1 MFTKVLLATD
11 LSAASDRVVDALGG
25 LAGLGTTQV
34 LLVNC
39 LSPRVTGN
47 VLLEMT
53 DVAQRGLA
61 RQAERLANMGFH
73 VEPEV
78 VVGLPQTEV
87 NRLATERDCDLVVVG
102 SHGEDGGMGL
112 LLGGV
117 AGAIVYSMTRPTLVV
132 RLRFSLVDGDQ
143 HVCDL
148 IHCDFLGHILMPHD
162 FSPNAD
168 RAFSYVQQLADLGA
182 RAVTLLHV
190 QDTGAVE
197 RHLLRGRE
205 LREADQADAARLAP
219 LREDLLQRGVAEVT
233 ISVRHGSPRQAISE
247 ATEENV
253 SLVVMGSQ
261 GRGRVGEFFLGS
273 VSYETV
279 RRSSAPVLL
288 IPLA

>member
-1 MFTKVLLATD
+1 
-11 LSAASDRVVDALGG
+11 
-25 LAGLGTTQV
+25 
-34 LLVNC
+34 
-39 LSPRVTGN
+39 
-47 VLLEMT
+47 
-53 DVAQRGLA
+53 
-61 RQAERLANMGFH
+61 MGFQ
-73 VEPEV
+73 VEAEV
-78 VVGLPQTEV
+78 VIGLPQTEV
-87 NRLATERDCDLVVVG
+87 NRLAAERDCDLVVVG

-132 RLRFSLVDGDQ
+132 RLRFSVEGDQ

-148 IHCDFLGHILMPHD
+148 IHCDFLGHILLPHD

-168 RAFSYVQQLADLGA
+168 HAFSYVQQLADLGA
-182 RAVTLLHV
+182 KAVTLLHV
-190 QDTGAVE
+190 QDTGSVE

-205 LREADQADAARLAP
+205 LREADEADAARLAP
-219 LREDLLQRGVAEVT
+219 LRNDLLQRGVSEVT
-233 ISVRHGSPRQAISE
+233 ISVRHGPPRQIVSE

-261 GRGRVGEFFLGS
+261 GLGRVKEFFLGS

-288 IPLA
+288 IPLAEG

>member
-1 MFTKVLLATD
+1 M
-11 LSAASDRVVDALGG
+11 
-25 LAGLGTTQV
+25 

-47 VLLEMT
+47 ALLEMT
-53 DVAQRGLA
+53 DLAQRGLA
-61 RQAERLANMGFH
+61 RQAERLAGMGFH
-73 VEPEV
+73 VQPQV

-87 NRLATERDCDLVVVG
+87 NRLATSRDCDLVVVG
-102 SHGEDGGMGL
+102 SHGEDGGMAL

-132 RLRFSLVDGDQ
+132 RLRFSLEGDQ

-182 RAVTLLHV
+182 KAVTLLHV
-190 QDTGAVE
+190 QDTSAVE

-205 LREADQADAARLAP
+205 LREADEADAARLAP
-219 LREDLLQRGVAEVT
+219 LRDDLLGRGVAHVS
-233 ISVRHGSPRQAISE
+233 IKVRHGSPRQVISA
-247 ATEENV
+247 ATEEDV

-261 GRGRVGEFFLGS
+261 GRGRVKEFFLGS

-288 IPLA
+288 VPLE